1 MRENRCFKIIKKNKI
16 MTTSLASVIKK
27 LLVVFLVISGIY
39 FAKEFLMPL
48 CIGGILATLFLPFC
62 NWMEKKKLPKG
73 IAVFICFLGLLLLIF
88 IIISLLGYKISE
100 LINDIEILKQK
111 AIESG
116 TKIQKY
122 IFNHLN
128 ISIDEQFQ
136 ILKNEQPSYANIVQI
151 MVGSLTGFLSSS
163 ILMLVYFVFL
173 LYYRNHIKNFLVQL
187 TAKSQQ
193 VEMQEIIQKVTSV
206 SQQYLLGLSKMIFLL
221 WIMYGIGFSIIGVEN
236 AIFFAVLCGLLE
248 IVPFVGNITGTV
260 LTVLVSALHGANLE
274 TVFGILIVY
283 GTVQLIQGWI
293 LEPLILGPQ
302 VKINSLFTI
311 IALVLGELL
320 WGIPGII
327 LAIPLTAMFKIV
339 CDHIEPLKPYGFLIG
354 EIETTKKEIGLV
366 EKLKKIIKS
375 KKN

>member
-1 MRENRCFKIIKKNKI
+1 

-73 IAVFICFLGLLLLIF
+73 IAVFICFLTLLLLIF

-111 AIESG
+111 AIG
-116 TKIQKY
+116 TGTRLQKY

-136 ILKNEQPSYANIVQI
+136 ILKNEQPSYANMVQI
-151 MVGSLTGFLSSS
+151 MIGSLTGFLSSS

-173 LYYRNHIKNFLVQL
+173 LYYRNHIKNFLIRL
-187 TAKSQQ
+187 TTKSQQ
-193 VEMQEIIQKVTSV
+193 TEMQEIIQKVTSV

-221 WIMYGIGFSIIGVEN
+221 WIMYGIGFSSIGVEN
-236 AIFFAVLCGLLE
+236 AVFFAVLCGLLE
-248 IVPFVGNITGTV
+248 IVPFVGNITGTTI
-260 LTVLVSALHGANLE
+260 TVLVSALHGANLE

-354 EIETTKKEIGLV
+354 EIESSKKEIGII
-366 EKLKKIIKS
+366 EKIKKMIKI
-375 KKN
+375 KKNETL